1 MLLAPFCADA
11 AMSLIDQFLP
21 RFQFHEIHQLLTRA
35 DPAAL
40 LDAALLPGTS
50 DDPWVRRFIQ
60 LRELP
65 DRLLGALGGSSGLQ
79 QQPAFGI
86 HNFTPLGRNGD
97 QEVAMGLVGK
107 FWQADYGAVAI
118 AGPEAFAK
126 YPDLGVAKLVL
137 NFSTEAADDGR
148 TWLRTETRVFCN
160 DRASLRRFAPYWWL
174 IRPVSGLIRKRL
186 LVRIR
191 DAAQSEQ

>member
-1 MLLAPFCADA
+1 
-11 AMSLIDQFLP
+11 MSLIDQFLP
-21 RFQFHEIHQLLTRA
+21 RFQFHEKHQLLTRA
-35 DPAAL
+35 DPAAM
-40 LDAALLPGTS
+40 LDAALRPEVS
-50 DDPWVRRFIQ
+50 DDPWTRRFIQ

-65 DRLLGALGGSSGLQ
+65 DRVWGALGGSSGLRHR
-79 QQPAFGI
+79 PAFGI

-160 DRASLRRFAPYWWL
+160 DRASLRRFTPYWWL

-191 DAAQSEQ
+191 DAALVG